1 LNGFVPS
8 HLILLRL
15 CGAKDQTEA
24 DIMGKTKAPKPIDL
38 ARKPRGFPDKREG
51 LIHAERAIIERVT
64 EVYRRWGFEGL
75 ETGAFEYAD
84 ALGKFL
90 PDDDRPNAG
99 VFALQDDDEQWMSLR
114 YDLTAPLARFAAE
127 NWQTLAKPFRR
138 YAAGSVYR
146 NEKPGPGR
154 FREFLQC
161 DADTVG
167 AAGPHAD
174 AEMIAMAA
182 EAMRAA
188 GAGDGEFVVRVNT
201 RRLLNAVLDGVGA
214 TSDIARLTVLR
225 ALDKLDKFGSAG
237 VGDLLGKGR
246 MDESGDFTKG
256 AGLDEAAVK
265 RVLAFAE
272 AGRATRGETLE
283 ALGTAVGTSEEGAA
297 GIAELEAITRAL
309 EALSAPESDVVF
321 DPSVVRGLEYY
332 TGPVFEAELLKETID
347 EDGNRVRIGS
357 VGGGG
362 RYDDLVARFTGE
374 KVPATGFS
382 VGVSRLAAAFAI
394 SGEIDALNGPVVVL
408 NMDKQ
413 DPSEALKLATELRK
427 AGIRAEAY
435 MGSSGMRPQMK
446 YADRR
451 GAPVAIMVGT
461 DELEKGVVTI
471 KDLKEGAK
479 KAAAIASNDEYRE
492 ARPGQFEAPRGEMIA
507 RIREIVEAE
516 Q

>member
-1 LNGFVPS
+1 
-8 HLILLRL
+8 
-15 CGAKDQTEA
+15 
-24 DIMGKTKAPKPIDL
+24 MGKQKPPKPIDL

-51 LIHAERAIIERVT
+51 LIHAEQTMIERVT
-64 EVYRRWGFEGL
+64 SVYRKWGFEGL
-75 ETGAFEYAD
+75 DTGAFEFAD

-90 PDDDRPNAG
+90 PDQDRPNAG

-127 NWQTLAKPFRR
+127 NWQTLAKPYRR
-138 YAAGSVYR
+138 YAAGPVWR

-167 AAGPHAD
+167 AAGAHAD

-188 GAGDGEFVVRVNT
+188 GAEDGEFAIRVNT
-201 RRLLNAVLDGVGA
+201 RRLLNAVLEGVGA
-214 TSDIARLTVLR
+214 TEETIRLTILR
-225 ALDKLDKFGSAG
+225 ALDKLDKFGTSG
-237 VGDLLGKGR
+237 VADLLGAGR

-256 AGLDEAAVK
+256 AGLDAESVK

-272 AGRATRGETLE
+272 AGRATRGDTIE
-283 ALGTAVGTSEEGAA
+283 ALGQAVGTGEDAQA
-297 GIAELEAITRAL
+297 GLAELEAISTAL
-309 EALSAPESDVVF
+309 VALGTPEADVKF
-321 DPSVVRGLEYY
+321 DPSIVRGLEYY
-332 TGPVFEAELLKETID
+332 TGPVFEAELLKETKD
-347 EDGNRVRIGS
+347 EDGNTVRIGS

-374 KVPATGFS
+374 KIPATGFS
-382 VGVSRLAAAFAI
+382 VGISRLAAAFSI
-394 SGEIDALNGPVVVL
+394 SGEIDELNGPVVVL
-408 NMDKQ
+408 NMDR
-413 DPSEALKLATELRK
+413 DNPAIALQLATELRQ

-451 GAPVAIMVGT
+451 RAPAVIMVGT

-471 KDLKEGAK
+471 KDLKEGARQ
-479 KAAAIASNDEYRE
+479 AAAIDSNQEYRE
-492 ARPGQFEAPRGEMIA
+492 ARPGQLEAPRREMIA
-507 RIREIVEAE
+507 RIRDIVEADG
-516 Q
+516 

>member
-1 LNGFVPS
+1 
-8 HLILLRL
+8 
-15 CGAKDQTEA
+15 
-24 DIMGKTKAPKPIDL
+24 MGKTKAPKPIDL
-38 ARKPRGFPDKREG
+38 ARKPRGFPDKREA
-51 LIHAERAIIERVT
+51 LIHAEKAMIDRIT
-64 EVYRRWGFEGL
+64 SVYRSWGFEGL

-90 PDDDRPNAG
+90 PDADRPNAG
-99 VFALQDDDEQWMSLR
+99 VFALQDDDDQWMSLR

-127 NWQTLAKPFRR
+127 NWQTLPKPFRR

-188 GAGDGEFVVRVNT
+188 GAADGEFVIRVNT
-201 RRLLNAVLDGVGA
+201 RRLLNAVLESVGA
-214 TSDIARLTVLR
+214 GDEAMRLTILR
-225 ALDKLDKFGSAG
+225 ALDKLDKFGTSG
-237 VGDLLGKGR
+237 VADLLGQGR
-246 MDESGDFTKG
+246 MDDSGDFTKG
-256 AGLDEAAVK
+256 AGLDANAVK

-283 ALGTAVGTSEEGAA
+283 ALGVAVGTGEDGLA

-309 EALSAPESDVVF
+309 EALGTPETDVKF

-332 TGPVFEAELLKETID
+332 TGPVFEAELLKDTVD
-347 EDGNRVRIGS
+347 EDGNMVRIGS

-374 KVPATGFS
+374 QVPATGFS

-394 SGEIDALNGPVVVL
+394 SGELEALNGPVVVL
-408 NMDKQ
+408 NMDKS
-413 DPSEALKLATELRK
+413 DPSEALKLATELRQG
-427 AGIRAEAY
+427 GIRAEAY

-479 KAAAIASNDEYRE
+479 KAAAIASNAEYRE
-492 ARPGQFEAPRGEMIA
+492 ARPGQFEAPRGDMIA
-507 RIREIVEAE
+507 RVREILEAD

>member
-1 LNGFVPS
+1 
-8 HLILLRL
+8 
-15 CGAKDQTEA
+15 
-24 DIMGKTKAPKPIDL
+24 MGKKGPKPIDL
-38 ARKPRGFPDKREG
+38 ARKPRGFPDKREA
-51 LIHAERAIIERVT
+51 LIHAERAMIDRVT
-64 EVYRRWGFEGL
+64 GVYRRWGFEGL
-75 ETGAFEYAD
+75 DTGAFEYAD

-90 PDDDRPNAG
+90 PDEDRPNAG

-138 YAAGSVYR
+138 YAFGPVWR

-167 AAGPHAD
+167 APGAHAD

-188 GAGDGEFVVRVNT
+188 GASDGEFVIRVNT
-201 RRLLNAVLDGVGA
+201 RQLLNAVLEGVGA
-214 TSDIARLTVLR
+214 NDAAARLTILR
-225 ALDKLDKFGSAG
+225 ALDKLDKFGTGG
-237 VGDLLGKGR
+237 VVDLLGEGR

-256 AGLDEAAVK
+256 AGLDADAVK

-272 AGRATRGETLE
+272 AGRSSRSETLDALGSAVGTGESAQAGLSELEEISKALE
-283 ALGTAVGTSEEGAA
+283 ALGTP
-297 GIAELEAITRAL
+297 EA
-309 EALSAPESDVVF
+309 DVIF

-347 EDGNRVRIGS
+347 EDGNTVRIGS

-362 RYDDLVARFTGE
+362 RYDDLVARFTGQA
-374 KVPATGFS
+374 VPATGFS
-382 VGVSRLAAAFAI
+382 VGISRLAAAFAI
-394 SGEIDALNGPVVVL
+394 SGEIGALNGPVVVL
-408 NMDKQ
+408 NLNRE
-413 DPSEALKLATELRK
+413 DPSEALRLASELRE
-427 AGIRAEAY
+427 AGIRSEPY

-451 GAPVAIMVGT
+451 GAPAVVMVGE
-461 DELEKGVVTI
+461 DELAKGIVTI
-471 KDLKEGAK
+471 KDLKEGARQ
-479 KAAAIASNDEYRE
+479 AAAIESNQAYRE
-492 ARPGQFEAPRGEMIA
+492 ARPGQFEAPRAELVA
-507 RIREIVEAE
+507 RIRAILESDT
-516 Q
+516 

>member
-1 LNGFVPS
+1 
-8 HLILLRL
+8 
-15 CGAKDQTEA
+15 
-24 DIMGKTKAPKPIDL
+24 MGKQKKPKPIDL

-51 LIHAERAIIERVT
+51 LIHAEKTMIDRITA
-64 EVYRRWGFEGL
+64 VYRRWGFEGL
-75 ETGAFEYAD
+75 DTGAFEFAD

-90 PDDDRPNAG
+90 PDQDRPNAG
-99 VFALQDDDEQWMSLR
+99 VFSLQDDDEQWMSLR

-127 NWQTLAKPFRR
+127 NWQTLPKPFRR
-138 YAAGSVYR
+138 YAAGPVWR

-167 AAGPHAD
+167 AAGAHAD

-201 RRLLNAVLDGVGA
+201 RRLLNAVLEGVGA
-214 TSDIARLTVLR
+214 TNDGVRLTILR
-225 ALDKLDKFGSAG
+225 ALDKLDKFGANG
-237 VGDLLGKGR
+237 VAELLGAGR

-256 AGLDEAAVK
+256 AGLDASGVK

-272 AGRATRGETLE
+272 AGRATRGDTLE
-283 ALGTAVGTSEEGAA
+283 ALGQVVGTSDEANA
-297 GIAELEAITRAL
+297 GLAELEQISNAL
-309 EALSAPESDVVF
+309 AALATPESDVQF
-321 DPSVVRGLEYY
+321 DPSIVRGLEYY
-332 TGPVFEAELLKETID
+332 TGPVFEAELLKETKD
-347 EDGNRVRIGS
+347 EAGNSVRIGS

-374 KVPATGFS
+374 KIPATGFS
-382 VGVSRLAAAFAI
+382 VGVSRLAAAFSI
-394 SGEIDALNGPVVVL
+394 SGDIDELNGPVVVL
-408 NMDKQ
+408 NMDR
-413 DPSEALKLATELRK
+413 DNPAVALQLATELRN
-427 AGIRAEAY
+427 AGLRAEAY

-451 GAPVAIMVGT
+451 RAPAVVMVGT

-471 KDLKEGAK
+471 KDLKEGVRQ
-479 KAAAIASNDEYRE
+479 AAAIESNDAYRE
-492 ARPGQFEAPRGEMIA
+492 ARPGQFEAPRGEMIN
-507 RIREIVEAE
+507 RLRNIVEAD

>member
-1 LNGFVPS
+1 
-8 HLILLRL
+8 
-15 CGAKDQTEA
+15 
-24 DIMGKTKAPKPIDL
+24 MGKNKTPKPIDL
-38 ARKPRGFPDKREG
+38 ARKPRGFPDKREA
-51 LIHAERAIIERVT
+51 LIHAEQEMIEKIT
-64 EVYRRWGFEGL
+64 GVYRRWGFEGL
-75 ETGAFEYAD
+75 DTGAFEFAD

-90 PDDDRPNAG
+90 PDQDRPNAG

-127 NWQTLAKPFRR
+127 NWQTLPKPFRR
-138 YAAGSVYR
+138 YAAGPVWR

-161 DADTVG
+161 DADTIG
-167 AAGPHAD
+167 AAGAHAD

-188 GAGDGEFVVRVNT
+188 GAETGAFTIRVNT
-201 RRLLNAVLDGVGA
+201 RRLLNAVLNGVGA
-214 TSDIARLTVLR
+214 TDETARLTILR
-225 ALDKLDKFGSAG
+225 ALDKLDKFGVSG
-237 VGDLLGKGR
+237 VADLLGAGR

-297 GIAELEAITRAL
+297 GLAELDAITRAL
-309 EALSAPESDVVF
+309 EALGAPEPDVTF

-332 TGPVFEAELLKETID
+332 TGPVYEAELLKDTVD
-347 EDGNRVRIGS
+347 EDGNTVRIGS

-362 RYDDLVARFTGE
+362 RYDDLIARFTGE
-374 KVPATGFS
+374 RIPGTGFS
-382 VGVSRLAAAFAI
+382 VGISRLAAAFAI
-394 SGEIDALNGPVVVL
+394 SGAIDQLNGPVVIL
-408 NMDKQ
+408 NMDRE
-413 DPSEALKLATELRK
+413 DPSEALKLATELRA

-451 GAPVAIMVGT
+451 GAPAVIMVGS
-461 DELEKGVVTI
+461 DELEQGVVTI
-471 KDLKEGAK
+471 KDLKEGARQ
-479 KAAAIASNDEYRE
+479 AAAIESNQEYRE
-492 ARPGQFEAPRGEMIA
+492 ARPGQFQAPRGEMIA
-507 RIREIVEAE
+507 RIREILEAD

>member
-1 LNGFVPS
+1 
-8 HLILLRL
+8 
-15 CGAKDQTEA
+15 
-24 DIMGKTKAPKPIDL
+24 MGKRVPKPIDL

-51 LIHAERAIIERVT
+51 LIQAERAMIERVT

-75 ETGAFEYAD
+75 ETGAFEFAD

-127 NWQTLAKPFRR
+127 NWQGLAKPFRR
-138 YAAGSVYR
+138 YAAGPVWR

-167 AAGPHAD
+167 AGGAHVD

-188 GAGDGEFVVRVNT
+188 GARDGEFVVRVNT
-201 RRLLNAVLDGVGA
+201 RLLLNAVLGEVGA
-214 TSDIARLTVLR
+214 GDDKVRLTILR
-225 ALDKLDKFGSAG
+225 ALDKLDRLGASG
-237 VGDLLGKGR
+237 VADLLGAGR

-256 AGLDEAAVK
+256 AGLNADAVK
-265 RVLAFAE
+265 RVLDFAQ

-283 ALGTAVGTSEEGAA
+283 ALGAAVGTSDDAQA
-297 GIAELEAITRAL
+297 GIGELEAITRAL
-309 EALSAPESDVVF
+309 EALGAPEADVVF
-321 DPSVVRGLEYY
+321 DPSIVRGLEYY
-332 TGPVFEAELLKETID
+332 TGPVFEAELLKETVD
-347 EDGNRVRIGS
+347 ENGNSVRIGS

-362 RYDDLVARFTGE
+362 RYDDLIARFTGD

-408 NMDKQ
+408 NMNRD
-413 DPSEALKLATELRK
+413 DPSEALRLATELRN

-451 GAPVAIMVGT
+451 GAPVAIMVGE
-461 DELEKGVVTI
+461 DELAKGTVTI

-479 KAAAIASNDEYRE
+479 KAAAITSNDEYRE
-492 ARPGQFEAPRGEMIA
+492 TRPGQFEAPRAQMIA
-507 RIREIVEAE
+507 RVREIVEAE

>member
-1 LNGFVPS
+1 
-8 HLILLRL
+8 
-15 CGAKDQTEA
+15 
-24 DIMGKTKAPKPIDL
+24 MGKQKKSKPIDL

-51 LIHAERAIIERVT
+51 LIEAEKAMIERIT
-64 EVYRRWGFEGL
+64 AVYRRWGFEGL
-75 ETGAFEYAD
+75 DTGAFEFAD

-90 PDDDRPNAG
+90 PDQDRPNAG
-99 VFALQDDDEQWMSLR
+99 VFALQDDDDQWMSLR

-127 NWQTLAKPFRR
+127 NWQTLPKPFRR
-138 YAAGSVYR
+138 YAAGPVWR

-167 AAGPHAD
+167 AAGAHAD

-188 GAGDGEFVVRVNT
+188 GAVNGEFVVRVNT
-201 RRLLNAVLDGVGA
+201 RRLLNAVLADVGA
-214 TSDIARLTVLR
+214 NDDTVRLTILR
-225 ALDKLDKFGSAG
+225 ALDKLDKFGPSG
-237 VGDLLGKGR
+237 VADLLGAGR

-256 AGLDEAAVK
+256 AGLDAAAVK

-272 AGRATRGETLE
+272 AGRATRSETLE
-283 ALGTAVGTSEEGAA
+283 ALGQAVGTGEEAHA
-297 GIAELEAITRAL
+297 GLAELEQISLAL
-309 EALSAPESDVVF
+309 AALSTPEADVQF
-321 DPSVVRGLEYY
+321 DPSIVRGLEYY
-332 TGPVFEAELLKETID
+332 TGPVYEAELLKETRD
-347 EDGNRVRIGS
+347 EAGNTVRIGS

-374 KVPATGFS
+374 RIPATGFS
-382 VGVSRLAAAFAI
+382 VGVSRLAAAFSI
-394 SGEIDALNGPVVVL
+394 RGDIDDLNGPVVVL
-408 NMDKQ
+408 NMDR
-413 DPSEALKLATELRK
+413 DNPAIALQLATELRS
-427 AGIRAEAY
+427 AGLRAEAY

-451 GAPVAIMVGT
+451 RAPAVVMVGT

-471 KDLKEGAK
+471 KDLKEGARQ
-479 KAAAIASNDEYRE
+479 AAAIESNEAYRE
-492 ARPGQFEAPRGEMIA
+492 ARPGQFEAPRADMVA
-507 RIREIVEAE
+507 RLRTIVEAD